1 MGMVGAGVAKG
12 WVDSNS
18 FRKGLES
25 VDFNVMKNIVVSW
38 IVTIPFSLLLSM
50 IVYSVARVA
59 ILGPF

>member
-18 FRKGLES
+18 FKKGLES
-25 VDFNVMKNIVVSW
+25 VDFKVMKNIVVSW
-38 IVTIPFSLLLSM
+38 IVTIPFSLVLSM

-59 ILGPF
+59 IIGPF